1 VRFEQFIRKEQQRA
15 ISLGKEESAV
25 IIYLMHITGY
35 SSSELYLHMQDKVN
49 DEILNTI
56 NGTAEYNDYA
66 CDESDVGTGKV
77 VMLGGLQRMLSIGDQ
92 TITTGIEPA
101 LVYKAK
107 SDEDIWFADTII
119 TEDGKEKILIYPMT
133 HFKGHKDVW
142 SEGLD
147 SVYFYVAGGRY
158 GAYDGTCW
166 NYFNKK

>member
-1 VRFEQFIRKEQQRA
+1 MLEAIRFNKPDVFVTKDFYNEMTEITNNT
-15 ISLGKEESAV
+15 
-25 IIYLMHITGY
+25 IIICNSVPTHTTL
-35 SSSELYLHMQDKVN
+35 N

-66 CDESDVGTGKV
+66 CDESDVGTGQV

-92 TITTGIEPA
+92 TITMGIEPA

-107 SDEDIWFADTII
+107 NVEDIWFADTII
-119 TEDGKEKILIYPMT
+119 TDDKEKILIYPMT

-147 SVYFYVAGGRY
+147 SV
-158 GAYDGTCW
+158 
-166 NYFNKK
+166 

>member
-1 VRFEQFIRKEQQRA
+1 MLEAIRFNKPDVFVTKDFYNEMTD
-15 ISLGKEESAV
+15 LTNNT
-25 IIYLMHITGY
+25 IIICNSVPIHFAL
-35 SSSELYLHMQDKVN
+35 N

-77 VMLGGLQRMLSIGDQ
+77 LMLGGLQRMLSIGDQ